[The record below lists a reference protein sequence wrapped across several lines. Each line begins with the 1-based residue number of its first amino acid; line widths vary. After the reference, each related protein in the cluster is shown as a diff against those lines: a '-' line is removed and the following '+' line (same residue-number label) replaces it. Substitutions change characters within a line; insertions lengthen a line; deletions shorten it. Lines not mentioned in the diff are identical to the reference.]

1 MKKSYSKLS
10 KNESVCMCE
19 EGWCVG
25 IEQKVGSLPEGGGG
39 IINYIKLNKRGW
51 NREMGRGKKNVKKV
65 VGRGMGKLGKL
76 RFFTKISKILQ
87 YFIGYQLLNFT

>member
-39 IINYIKLNKRGW
+39 IIN
-51 NREMGRGKKNVKKV
+51 
-65 VGRGMGKLGKL
+65 
-76 RFFTKISKILQ
+76 
-87 YFIGYQLLNFT
+87 

>member
-1 MKKSYSKLS
+1 
-10 KNESVCMCE
+10 
-19 EGWCVG
+19 
-25 IEQKVGSLPEGGGG
+25 
-39 IINYIKLNKRGW
+39 
-51 NREMGRGKKNVKKV
+51 MGRGKKNVKKM